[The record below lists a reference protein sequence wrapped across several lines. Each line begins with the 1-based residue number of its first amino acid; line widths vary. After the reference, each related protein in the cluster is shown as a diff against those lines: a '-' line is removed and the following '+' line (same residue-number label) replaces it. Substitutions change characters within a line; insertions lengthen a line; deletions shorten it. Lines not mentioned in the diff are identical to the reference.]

1 MDQKPTQF
9 YIRTSRKMRKSTMT
23 GFGQYP
29 DSVFKEQVRTFKTG
43 QEDLFFVS
51 RTLKI
56 SILKWWS
63 RPGGQDS
70 STSAARAWL
79 MCLTRSVSHWSRQ
92 ITWPEYWP
100 LISRGCHL
108 LMILAIIVRCGV
120 WWSLTRR
127 RVSRWWPGW
136 VSVTC
141 DQSGISIL
149 TIDQSQVSM
158 DNESSENWWDTVDLT
173 KLILACNKISYPDL

>member
-56 SILKWWS
+56 SIL
-63 RPGGQDS
+63 
-70 STSAARAWL
+70 
-79 MCLTRSVSHWSRQ
+79 
-92 ITWPEYWP
+92 
-100 LISRGCHL
+100 
-108 LMILAIIVRCGV
+108 
-120 WWSLTRR
+120 
-127 RVSRWWPGW
+127 RW
-136 VSVTC
+136 
-141 DQSGISIL
+141 
-149 TIDQSQVSM
+149 
-158 DNESSENWWDTVDLT
+158 
-173 KLILACNKISYPDL
+173 